1 MAARVIMTDLEE
13 MDESEC
19 WDLLAHVTIGRLGLH
34 FGAIPRI
41 VPMNFTVFDKCI
53 VVCTAVG
60 AAVTHAL
67 RDAVVAFQVDDFHLN
82 KPKGW
87 SVVAVG
93 PSAPVTDLR
102 TLHAVDGLP
111 LEPWAG
117 QRQCVTQIEPRFI
130 SGRRFVQRT
139 PTVSMARVGGVDSP
153 L

>member
-1 MAARVIMTDLEE
+1 MAAGGIMTDLDELN
-13 MDESEC
+13 ESEC

-53 VVCTAVG
+53 VVCTAIG

-67 RDAVVAFQVDDFHLN
+67 RDSVVAFQVDDFHLD

-87 SVVAVG
+87 TVVAVG
-93 PSAPVTDLR
+93 TSAPVTDLR

-111 LEPWAG
+111 TEPGARG
-117 QRQCVTQIEPRFI
+117 QRQCVTQIEPQLI
-130 SGRRFVQRT
+130 AGRRFVQRT
-139 PTVSMARVGGVDSP
+139 PTVSMAKVGR
-153 L
+153 

>member
-1 MAARVIMTDLEE
+1 MTDLEE

-41 VPMNFTVFDKCI
+41 VPMHFTVFDKRI
-53 VVCTAVG
+53 VVSTAIG

-82 KPKGW
+82 TPKGC

-93 PSAPVTDLR
+93 PSTRVTDLR
-102 TLHAVDGLP
+102 TLNAVDGLP
-111 LEPWAG
+111 TEPWTPC
-117 QRQCVTQIEPRFI
+117 QRQCVTQIEPRLI

-139 PTVSMARVGGVDSP
+139 STMSIPEGASLGSP